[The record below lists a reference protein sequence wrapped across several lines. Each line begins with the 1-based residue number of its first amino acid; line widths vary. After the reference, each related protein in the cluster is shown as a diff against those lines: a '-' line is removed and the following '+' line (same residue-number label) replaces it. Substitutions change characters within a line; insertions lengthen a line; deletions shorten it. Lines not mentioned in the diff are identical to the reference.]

1 MATVQANAQGNAP
14 KGTQIGDTV
23 TTKGGTYK
31 VVAEGT
37 QGASYNPSSGL
48 WSVKVDNTSTQP
60 TSGSSSK
67 GTSSGQQTAY
77 IDDNGQKQQGLYTSN
92 PEEYAKIQQM
102 QAMGQ
107 MWHSASEDMQRMLA
121 DEAEVIGTSLG
132 ATRDQN
138 GVWWKDGQQLYQTQ
152 YKQQEMPNYYEEYK
166 QQLADYQKNQQ
177 NLLNQQYAAALEAA
191 KLSLD
196 SQKTQVNQ
204 EYDDLARQLYIQRR
218 MSEKALPEQM
228 SAMGYTGGLTESSA
242 LQLQTSYAE
251 ALRQGETERIN
262 TIASLDQAIRQAE
275 LEGNMEL
282 ANQLMA
288 LQQNT
293 MMMYTDALAQIQNQA
308 NWQAQM
314 DYQAQQDNLAQQ
326 NWYTQYM
333 YNSQQDFLDR
343 EQNKQ
348 NQQQS
353 DQKDAETIARE
364 NAWMKLQS
372 GSVPTAEELALLGMT
387 QAEAQ
392 QIANLYKLNFY

>member
-1 MATVQANAQGNAP
+1 MAQAVNATGANPGQ
-14 KGTQIGDTV
+14 
-23 TTKGGTYK
+23 TTT
-31 VVAEGT
+31 
-37 QGASYNPSSGL
+37 
-48 WSVKVDNTSTQP
+48 
-60 TSGSSSK
+60 
-67 GTSSGQQTAY
+67 Y
-77 IDDNGQKQQGLYTSN
+77 IDESGEKKQGLYTSDLN
-92 PEEYAKIQQM
+92 RYNTIQQM
-102 QAMGQ
+102 KNLSAA
-107 MWHSASEDMQRMLA
+107 WHTSTPEQQKALA
-121 DEAEVIGTSLG
+121 DQAYVMGTSLG
-132 ATRDQN
+132 ATRDDA
-138 GVWWKDGQQLYQTQ
+138 GVWWYDGQKLYDTIYEAPQVTTP
-152 YKQQEMPNYYEEYK
+152 EVPNYYEDYTQELENFK
-166 QQLADYQKNQQ
+166 AEQQDAI
-177 NLLNQQYAAALEAA
+177 NQQYAAALEAA
-191 KLSLD
+191 KLNLD
-196 SQKTQVNQ
+196 SQKGQVNQ
-204 EYDDLARQLYIQRR
+204 QYDDLARQLYIQRR

>member
-1 MATVQANAQGNAP
+1 MAQAVNATGANPGQ
-14 KGTQIGDTV
+14 
-23 TTKGGTYK
+23 TTT
-31 VVAEGT
+31 
-37 QGASYNPSSGL
+37 
-48 WSVKVDNTSTQP
+48 
-60 TSGSSSK
+60 
-67 GTSSGQQTAY
+67 Y
-77 IDDNGQKQQGLYTSN
+77 IDESGEKKQGLYTSDLN
-92 PEEYAKIQQM
+92 RYNTIQQM
-102 QAMGQ
+102 KNLSAA
-107 MWHSASEDMQRMLA
+107 WHTSTPEQQKALA
-121 DEAEVIGTSLG
+121 DQAYVMGTSLG
-132 ATRDQN
+132 ATRDDA
-138 GVWWKDGQQLYQTQ
+138 GVWWYDGQKLYDTIYEAPQVTTP
-152 YKQQEMPNYYEEYK
+152 EVPNYYE
-166 QQLADYQKNQQ
+166 DYTQELENFKAEQQ
-177 NLLNQQYAAALEAA
+177 NAINQQYAAALEAA
-191 KLSLD
+191 KLNLD
-196 SQKTQVNQ
+196 SQKGQVNQ
-204 EYDDLARQLYIQRR
+204 QYDDLARQLYIQRR